1 VVDSQVNFYY
11 PKKIFVLMRLEEFKQ
26 EAELVTD
33 NERYRIYDL
42 RMERIVLSLTELK
55 PTQATRGHSHEGV
68 EEVYLFIQ
76 GQGKMQLGDEEF
88 EVRGGDIVP
97 IPDGVFHR
105 VFNPTS
111 RFLKFF
117 CVFEKYER

>member
-1 VVDSQVNFYY
+1 MQ
-11 PKKIFVLMRLEEFKQ
+11 LEEFKQ
-26 EAELVTD
+26 KAQLVAD

-42 RMERIVLSLTELK
+42 RMERLVLSLTELK
-55 PTQATRGHSHEGV
+55 PTQATRGHSHKGV

-76 GQGKMQLGDEEF
+76 GQGKMQLGDKKF
-88 EVRGGDIVP
+88 EVKKGDIVA
-97 IPDGVFHR
+97 IPDGMFHR
-105 VFNPTS
+105 VFNPTQ